1 MATENGNG
9 KTMQALALLS
19 AIGAV
24 AAFIVGLV
32 LGQQNAMAAVAEK
45 YVPRAQYDKD
55 QTRLESELSK
65 LNEKL
70 DEILRRQ
77 R

>member
-1 MATENGNG
+1 MAPENGNG

-24 AAFIVGLV
+24 AAFVVGLV

-55 QTRLESELSK
+55 QSRLESELSK
-65 LNEKL
+65 VNDKL

-77 R
+77 K